1 MRTESKGTTIH
12 IMILDEL
19 ADAATE
25 STAMGTGL
33 ESDGIVSPTVQQ
45 TLSYKCI
52 QEYTEEQFE

>member
-1 MRTESKGTTIH
+1 
-12 IMILDEL
+12 MILDEL

-25 STAMGTGL
+25 STAMGTGQ

-45 TLSYKCI
+45 TRSYKCI